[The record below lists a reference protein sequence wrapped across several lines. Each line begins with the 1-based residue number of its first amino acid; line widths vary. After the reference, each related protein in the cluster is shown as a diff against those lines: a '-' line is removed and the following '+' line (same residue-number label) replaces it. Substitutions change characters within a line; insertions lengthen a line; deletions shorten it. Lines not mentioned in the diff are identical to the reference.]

1 MCVSFQSF
9 SPESLTYDITKI
21 WLVSFSDA
29 PGPTLMMIL
38 QVQHQQGHIRSC
50 HCQNTWFPTGFPP
63 GLAETINLCRC
74 KLSKFS
80 EQWPFFF
87 SSINSPTERNT
98 LWKIKTENTKK
109 QSMTHVAFKTCGK
122 RHNSLLSHNG
132 KSIFAPQHH
141 HTLHLRVQYGT
152 NPEVSVARSHPLS
165 GGWWKSFWELW
176 EISSRAEINEAGW
189 RNNKEVHLPQFV
201 AT

>member
-1 MCVSFQSF
+1 MTLQN
-9 SPESLTYDITKI
+9 I
-21 WLVSFSDA
+21 WLVSFNDA

-38 QVQHQQGHIRSC
+38 QVQHQQGHIRSS

-63 GLAETINLCRC
+63 GLAEIINLCRC

-109 QSMTHVAFKTCGK
+109 QAWRTLPLRHVGNDTTLFSPITGKAFLLHSTITLSTYAYSTVQTQKWVWQGPTRSLEVDESHSGNCGRFPAEQK
-122 RHNSLLSHNG
+122 LMR
-132 KSIFAPQHH
+132 Q
-141 HTLHLRVQYGT
+141 VEGT
-152 NPEVSVARSHPLS
+152 TKKYIYRS
-165 GGWWKSFWELW
+165 
-176 EISSRAEINEAGW
+176 SSQL
-189 RNNKEVHLPQFV
+189 K
-201 AT
+201 